1 MHVCMC
7 QEKVAPDLKLL
18 PQHAARCLSGFL
30 PPLET
35 LLVSDKKYKIHMAEE
50 KPKGSDLAGSEEE
63 IPLIL
68 SLFPLCL

>member
-1 MHVCMC
+1 MFVCVRRRWL
-7 QEKVAPDLKLL
+7 QTSISFPN
-18 PQHAARCLSGFL
+18 AARCLSGFL